1 MRYFVLACVCGL
13 FPALTGCALAENT
26 AATKASA
33 NPSVSAS
40 AASATRFILTTTGPA
55 ETSTLLQ
62 SLQRASGAREVAVA
76 SQLAH
81 TRYLIV
87 ATPAEG
93 QSLDAL
99 RANLQNAAGV
109 SAVEVDAKATKH

>member
-1 MRYFVLACVCGL
+1 MRYFVLACVCSL
-13 FPALTGCALAENT
+13 FPALSGCAMAENM
-26 AATKASA
+26 AATKAGA
-33 NPSVSAS
+33 NSSVSAR
-40 AASATRFILTTTGPA
+40 AASATRFIVTTSGPA

-76 SQLAH
+76 SQLAP

-87 ATPAEG
+87 ATPAQG

-99 RANLQNAAGV
+99 RAGLQSATGV